1 MEQLL
6 RLSPSTCSALK
17 IHRKSRIPTTNPFSS
32 PTAIWVL
39 DSPARVELYA
49 QCIWSKCIIKQLQTT
64 IVKHMGVS
72 KNSSFP
78 SKSSILIGFSIIF
91 TIYFGVP
98 LFLETPICMF
108 VEHLLDVE
116 SIYIRYLAFP
126 PMKKL
131 VMSLGFA
138 YRSSLHIKSDTAH
151 RIIRVLSQPSSF
163 KDHKTITGTTVWS
176 KVSYVLSCS
185 ITSFALHEI

>member
-1 MEQLL
+1 MQL
-6 RLSPSTCSALK
+6 
-17 IHRKSRIPTTNPFSS
+17 
-32 PTAIWVL
+32 V
-39 DSPARVELYA
+39 
-49 QCIWSKCIIKQLQTT
+49 KCTIKQLITNNYCQTYA
-64 IVKHMGVS
+64 
-72 KNSSFP
+72 SF
-78 SKSSILIGFSIIF
+78 K
-91 TIYFGVP
+91 
-98 LFLETPICMF
+98 F
-108 VEHLLDVE
+108 VENLLDVE
-116 SIYIRYLAFP
+116 SIYIRYGAFP

-185 ITSFALHEI
+185 ITFFALHEI